1 MGLTSSLPAR
11 LGGLPVYL
19 LTATLA
25 RLANEGLK
33 LALILAAAASP
44 GGIRLGG
51 MLVAAF
57 LIPAVIAAPFVGRLA
72 DTSTNPTRLYSLA
85 FAFNGATIAGA
96 GLLLQT
102 DVHPVIILVL
112 AALGG
117 TVGPLLQG
125 GLSALVGSI
134 VPKDALHR
142 GYALDVVTYN
152 VSAILAPAIVAAI
165 AGFISP
171 LASVMIL
178 AALMLSASLT
188 VTSIPMRR
196 KGTAASL
203 PVSSPLDGLKA
214 IGTIVPL
221 RSTATATS
229 IANISNG
236 VLPVAATLLA
246 ADRFSVNAGVL
257 LSTMAVGALVG
268 SLSYAARPFGTDK
281 PELLV
286 PVIALIVAI
295 PIGFIALTGSTP
307 LALVFFALAGFLGG
321 PQGAAQFSVR
331 DRFSPPPVRTQVFTL
346 STSLKTTFAALG
358 SALAGFIAGAP
369 PSVMLAIAVAA
380 NIIGGTI
387 ALADLTR
394 HRGDMPLRQD
404 EPTHVTAT
412 ETAD

>member
-387 ALADLTR
+387 ALADLAR

-404 EPTHVTAT
+404 EPTNVTAT